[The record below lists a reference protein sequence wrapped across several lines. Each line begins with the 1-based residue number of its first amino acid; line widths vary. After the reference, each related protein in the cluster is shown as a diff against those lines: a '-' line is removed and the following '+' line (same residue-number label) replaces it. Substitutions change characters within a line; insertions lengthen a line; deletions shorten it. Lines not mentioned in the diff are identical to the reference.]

1 MSVLGKLLSA
11 FSSASGTIGAGSAL
25 GTVAAD
31 GLGNAIRYIN
41 TVGGNPPPRIAT
53 RALGGRTSLNNN
65 LSTIAI
71 HGFNKPQAKDKKPVV
86 SKTVRPPAVS
96 AAPVVSAVS
105 TTPAAPAAP
114 ATMQPIDM
122 TSLLKTIKDITN
134 QSASPV
140 SQVQNV
146 LNTPGSSASNI
157 LGVADPSS
165 LRVFT
170 PQEILA
176 LAGGRA
182 NNEYKRLLSIVQA
195 NKLQGDISGQTQ
207 RDALQQQLTTAAFN
221 QANANARTNFIQQQ
235 LNQRANSN
243 QSVSAIQGRLLQ
255 AYLNGDKLTTAQ
267 QAIVQKLITD
277 KTSILSPTAAAN
289 LFSRLSKA
297 KQLRDLLI
305 SQGTPQSTI
314 DAIAPPVDSAFLNTL
329 QSITKQGASDTAKR
343 LGLNTSLHANSPT
356 GTISFPGGTATP
368 IP

>member
-1 MSVLGKLLSA
+1 MSVLGKLLSV
-11 FSSASGTIGAGSAL
+11 FSSGSGTIGAG
-25 GTVAAD
+25 AAT
-31 GLGNAIRYIN
+31 GRLA
-41 TVGGNPPPRIAT
+41 V
-53 RALGGRTSLNNN
+53 RALGNKSHP
-65 LSTIAI
+65 LSTIP
-71 HGFNKPQAKDKKPVV
+71 GKK
-86 SKTVRPPAVS
+86 SKKVKALAPTPAVVPTI
-96 AAPVVSAVS
+96 AAPVTAAPMSIPVNATITPAQV
-105 TTPAAPAAP
+105 TPAAPATPVAPVAP

-122 TSLLKTIKDITN
+122 TSLLKTIQSITN

-207 RDALQQQLTTAAFN
+207 RDALQRQLTTAAFN

-255 AYLNGDKLTTAQ
+255 AYLNGDKLTTSQ
-267 QAIVQKLITD
+267 QAVVQKLITD

-289 LFSRLSKA
+289 LFNRLSKA

-314 DAIAPPVDSAFLNTL
+314 DAIAPPIDSAFLDTL
-329 QSITKQGASDTAKR
+329 QSITKRGASDTAKR